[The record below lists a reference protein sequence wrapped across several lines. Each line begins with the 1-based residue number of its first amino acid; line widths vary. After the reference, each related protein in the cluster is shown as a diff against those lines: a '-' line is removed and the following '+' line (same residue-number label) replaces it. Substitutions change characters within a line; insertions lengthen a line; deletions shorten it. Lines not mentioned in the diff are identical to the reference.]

1 MKITVM
7 HCILLVSLGT
17 KKKVKGRWER
27 HCGWM
32 GHDLCCEGEEGSEE
46 MPGMLSFLLAQCLRS
61 RCSASPSVSARG
73 G

>member
-7 HCILLVSLGT
+7 YCILLVSLGT
-17 KKKVKGRWER
+17 KKNGNERWER

-32 GHDLCCEGEEGSEE
+32 GHDLCCGGEGSEE
-46 MPGMLSFLLAQCLRS
+46 MLGMLSFLLAQCLRS
-61 RCSASPSVSARG
+61 RCSASSSVSARG